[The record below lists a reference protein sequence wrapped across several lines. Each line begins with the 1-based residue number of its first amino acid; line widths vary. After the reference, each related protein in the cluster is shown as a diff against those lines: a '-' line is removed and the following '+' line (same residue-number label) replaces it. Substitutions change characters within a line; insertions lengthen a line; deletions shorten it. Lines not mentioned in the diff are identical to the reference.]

1 MSFICPLELGDHKI
15 WLNNQEMYKWYPP
28 LIGSRISLCVGRL
41 LKAEG
46 IDK

>member
-15 WLNNQEMYKWYPP
+15 WLNKQEMYRIS

-41 LKAEG
+41 MKAEG